1 MGFASSEPDPEKG
14 KAGWTVQKKAKAQ
27 YGLKMP
33 EGSSPTG
40 GALVAQIAAGMFW
53 PYAVDAYLY
62 SVGGETVL
70 KGTFTAKF
78 DLAGAINWGMVG
90 SDFSAKVLDA
100 YVNIDKDM
108 WVTWF
113 FNDTP
118 INLQGRLIKLSASLR
133 ESTGTVSKVGSRLIE
148 TSLHL
153 KESAVH
159 GIKVDNN
166 ISARV

>member
-1 MGFASSEPDPEKG
+1 MSFDTFG
-14 KAGWTVQKKAKAQ
+14 
-27 YGLKMP
+27 
-33 EGSSPTG
+33 
-40 GALVAQIAAGMFW
+40 
-53 PYAVDAYLY
+53 
-62 SVGGETVL
+62 VGGETVL

>member
-1 MGFASSEPDPEKG
+1 M
-14 KAGWTVQKKAKAQ
+14 
-27 YGLKMP
+27 
-33 EGSSPTG
+33 
-40 GALVAQIAAGMFW
+40 
-53 PYAVDAYLY
+53 
-62 SVGGETVL
+62 

-133 ESTGTVSKVGSRLIE
+133 ESTGTVSKIGSRLIE

-153 KESAVH
+153 KGQQFTALKL
-159 GIKVDNN
+159 ITTL
-166 ISARV
+166 ARVCSSLCITSYHSKTYEKY